1 MVGLDTEKKFRRR
14 PIKGFLLH
22 PAASIGF
29 LITIFYVFLAGIETA
44 FVV

>member
-1 MVGLDTEKKFRRR
+1 MVGLGTEKIFRRR

-29 LITIFYVFLAGIETA
+29 LLIIFVSF
-44 FVV
+44 